1 MMEVDPAHLDNPTLC
16 RMLDAHGAAIR
27 SAHIVFSK
35 TVVLAMGTNSES
47 NHAGFSCW
55 AVENMDAVEGWRQFP
70 ELWRTF
76 KLLKSELDKRIEATN
91 D

>member
-1 MMEVDPAHLDNPTLC
+1 
-16 RMLDAHGAAIR
+16 MLDAHGAPFLSPHRFLENGCAR
-27 SAHIVFSK
+27 H
-35 TVVLAMGTNSES
+35 GTNSES

>member
-1 MMEVDPAHLDNPTLC
+1 
-16 RMLDAHGAAIR
+16 
-27 SAHIVFSK
+27 
-35 TVVLAMGTNSES
+35 
-47 NHAGFSCW
+47 
-55 AVENMDAVEGWRQFP
+55 MDAVEGWRQFP